1 MIKRITPAVS
11 TKIQNVKQNEG
22 KTMIVEGKVQQVNE
36 RGLKINDRW
45 YNFSRFL
52 TKKPTIAVNDS
63 VKFIASGNF
72 INDFI
77 SIEKAENPLPKGP
90 KYPLWGIVPNKE
102 TQLLEALRSATK
114 IASIIE
120 NEVSIKFSAQDIIKL
135 ALTLFIQQSDH

>member
-77 SIEKAENPLPKGP
+77 SIEKAENPP
-90 KYPLWGIVPNKE
+90 IKE